1 MWLRTLDERGKL
13 GTVVRVPA
21 VLYHSKLLGMPS
33 TYAKFSSNEVLGVC
47 IGDPWAS
54 YLTKDSIFPMHL
66 PILPSLLLAY
76 KHQGLC
82 KMSRC
87 LIIESQATYLRHFG
101 SHSLGL
107 EYQTLAR
114 TISQGKKAHHIWK
127 KNNTFWSG
135 RPHLRVG
142 FQLCQLP
149 FVHSHMRLK
158 YIWVQYS
165 NTFWTE
171 WWIYGIKRLQWIWT
185 LARTLALVSPFT
197 SKPRA
202 MCWCFLVGHII
213 WCWGELNSSWRVTSP
228 ENKLV
233 DA

>member
-127 KNNTFWSG
+127 KKILFEVAD
-135 RPHLRVG
+135 L
-142 FQLCQLP
+142 
-149 FVHSHMRLK
+149 
-158 YIWVQYS
+158 
-165 NTFWTE
+165 
-171 WWIYGIKRLQWIWT
+171 IYV
-185 LARTLALVSPFT
+185 LVFNYVNYLLFT
-197 SKPRA
+197 PT
-202 MCWCFLVGHII
+202 W
-213 WCWGELNSSWRVTSP
+213 
-228 ENKLV
+228 
-233 DA
+233 D